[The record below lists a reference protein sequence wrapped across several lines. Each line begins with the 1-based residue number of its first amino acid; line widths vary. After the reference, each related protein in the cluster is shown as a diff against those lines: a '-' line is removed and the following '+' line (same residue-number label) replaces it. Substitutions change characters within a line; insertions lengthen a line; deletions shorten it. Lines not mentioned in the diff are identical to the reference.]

1 MARFRRVYNLARA
14 SSGILFYRG
23 YPSNHGTIGSVAILR
38 EKISRKY
45 RITFFIRRIHF
56 QEIGV

>member
-1 MARFRRVYNLARA
+1 MARFRRVYNLART

-23 YPSNHGTIGSVAILR
+23 YPSNRGTVGGGAILR
-38 EKISRKY
+38 ERISRKC

-56 QEIGV
+56 QESGV